1 MTGIE
6 MKRKLLLIGNPGIQ
20 GVNYTPSVNNV
31 LKRYKEFFKSEVG
44 GYWTD
49 GENGEIIEE
58 PAGLDRNSE
67 VTWLALQ
74 LKEFNKDIDY
84 SVIVFV
90 GHGGVYLGKDQV
102 QLSSGEI
109 LPLSCLIAPQGM
121 EGIIKRTIIVDA
133 CRSLIGAA
141 PQQLILEEKTFS
153 GEGQLMGDFCRDH
166 YNTVIKNCEPHVEL
180 LQSTKYGDVAKINPT
195 HTGTAFSDA
204 LFNTFDRNIPLW
216 NAAAMN
222 ERCGQLNKGINDF
235 LSEVQTGMKAYNQVP
250 EYTRYG
256 GKGDFPIYAVWRA
269 VDRIISI

>member
-6 MKRKLLLIGNPGIQ
+6 VKRKLLLIGNPGIQ

-90 GHGGVYLGKDQV
+90 GHGGAYLGKDQV

-109 LPLSCLIAPQGM
+109 LPLSCLMAPQEM

-153 GEGQLMGDFCRDH
+153 GEGQLMGDFCRDY
-166 YNTVIKNCEPHVEL
+166 YNTVIKNCDPHVEL
-180 LQSTKYGDVAKINPT
+180 LQSTKYGEVAKINSN

-204 LFNTFDRNIPLW
+204 LFDTFNTKVPQW
-216 NAAAMN
+216 NQEALGD
-222 ERCGQLNKGINDF
+222 RCGQLNKGFTDILFD
-235 LSEVQTGMKAYNQVP
+235 VQSRMTSYNQVP
-250 EYTRYG
+250 DYSRFG
-256 GKGDFPIYAVWRA
+256 GAGDFPLYAVWRA
-269 VDRIISI
+269 VDRRI